1 VFCYM
6 KRTSRLIEKPEFW
19 RLRAQETRALADRE
33 TDDETKRS
41 LLETVA
47 EYERLAKL
55 ADRRLN

>member
-1 VFCYM
+1 M